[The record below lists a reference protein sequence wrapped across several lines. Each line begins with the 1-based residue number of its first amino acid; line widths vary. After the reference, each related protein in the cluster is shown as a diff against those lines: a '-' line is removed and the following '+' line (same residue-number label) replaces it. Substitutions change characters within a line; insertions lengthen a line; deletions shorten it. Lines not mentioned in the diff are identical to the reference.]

1 MKNTDLRAAL
11 CLFLAAGL
19 VALLPACAGK
29 KRASDDNLSRI
40 GDGTVVDDARLRP
53 GDLLEVRIGGV
64 PIEEINQVMGT
75 YIIDGEG
82 FINMPHIGRVRA
94 AGLTQSEI
102 QQTVEN
108 AYNDKKVYDN
118 PSITVLVPLAARFVY
133 VGGDVR
139 VPQRLP
145 FSSDLTVLGAIN
157 SAGGFTE
164 YANQGRVKLLR
175 DGQVY
180 TVNVKRVRKD
190 PSQDVLLKPGD
201 KIEVPQS
208 FF

>member
-1 MKNTDLRAAL
+1 MKNIDFRVAVRILAAVT
-11 CLFLAAGL
+11 LFLS
-19 VALLPACAGK
+19 LPACAGK
-29 KRASDDNLSRI
+29 KVASADNLSRI
-40 GDGTVVDDARLRP
+40 GDGNVMDDAQLRP
-53 GDLLEVRIGGV
+53 GDQLDVRIGGV

-94 AGLTQSEI
+94 AGLTQSQI
-102 QQTVEN
+102 QQAVER
-108 AYNDKKVYDN
+108 AYNEKKVYDN
-118 PSITVLVPLAARFVY
+118 PSITVLVPLTARFVY

-139 VPQRLP
+139 APQRLP
-145 FSSDLTVLGAIN
+145 FSPDLTVLGAIN
-157 SAGGFTE
+157 AAGGFTE

-180 TVNVKRVRKD
+180 NVNVKRVRKD